1 MDVFDNS
8 HVVVKVIKTSGS
20 ISFAKRAFF
29 HPLGNNV
36 HSILSG
42 GKNYICFM
50 NKKKILAL
58 LVSASFLFAAC
69 GDDDSPSSPKN
80 SQEEISSSSETD
92 ECDFDECSEKSSS
105 SKKDDKKSSS
115 SKKADKKSSDS
126 KSSDS
131 KVKSSS
137 SSKEDA
143 KSSSS
148 VVKEEESS
156 SSVAKSESSSSSVK
170 GDEKSSDSK
179 SSDSKVK
186 SSSSSKD
193 DSKSSSSVVKD
204 EKSSSS
210 VAKSESSSSSV
221 NGDKKSSSS
230 VAKIESSSSSV
241 KVEEKSSSSAETPV
255 SSSSEESLLNSSRA
269 AKLTDLEKNYELKL
283 FDQTVYLSTGS
294 KQGLIALRIPDELW
308 VVTYTDFAD
317 GVVSFND
324 GNSGKQYSETDAAKK
339 IVGELKNGF
348 KISFVVDKSGRVW
361 YSLNN
366 TMDYSEAIKASV
378 AVQKNKVSKAEAI
391 KNKIYEC
398 ADGDTTRTFTFFDN
412 SYIVD
417 NYVGGNL
424 VSWHGGHYDVQRS
437 TLLMRPAYYNR
448 SVYSMFTYS
457 VGTDNTIS
465 ASNGESTVTM
475 NCNVES
481 VEYEYENARDFVGE
495 WQAKKDGIDWEFS
508 IKADG
513 TYEISG
519 FEGSKNVEAKNGVW
533 EIYGYHLMMRNIGC
547 LHPNECTTSIHG
559 QLQAGT
565 IDRETGKISGF
576 SFIHHDPDTPKI
588 PTSFEAPEYE

>member
-1 MDVFDNS
+1 
-8 HVVVKVIKTSGS
+8 
-20 ISFAKRAFF
+20 
-29 HPLGNNV
+29 
-36 HSILSG
+36 
-42 GKNYICFM
+42 M
-50 NKKKILAL
+50 NKKKILVL
-58 LVSASFLFAAC
+58 LISASFLFAAC

-92 ECDFDECSEKSSS
+92 ECDSDECLDKSSS

-115 SKKADKKSSDS
+115 SKKNDKKSSDS

-148 VVKEEESS
+148 VAKNEDSS
-156 SSVAKSESSSSSVK
+156 SSVAKNESSSSSVK
-170 GDEKSSDSK
+170 DDEKSSDSK

-186 SSSSSKD
+186 SSSSSKENP
-193 DSKSSSSVVKD
+193 KSSSSAVKE

-221 NGDKKSSSS
+221 KGEKKSSSS

-269 AKLTDLEKNYELKL
+269 AKLADLEKNYELKL

-317 GVVSFND
+317 GVMTFND

-398 ADGDTTRTFTFFDN
+398 ADGDMTRTFTFFDN
-412 SYIVD
+412 SYKVE
-417 NYVGGNL
+417 NRVGEEQ
-424 VSWHGGHYDVQRS
+424 VSWHDGHYDIQRS
-437 TLLMRPAYYNR
+437 TLLLLPENPGE
-448 SVYSMFTYS
+448 SVNSMYAYS
-457 VGTDNTIS
+457 VGTDYSITL
-465 ASNGESTVTM
+465 AEGTTLK
-475 NCNVES
+475 CDVED
-481 VEYEYENARDFVGE
+481 YP
-495 WQAKKDGIDWEFS
+495 Q
-508 IKADG
+508 
-513 TYEISG
+513 
-519 FEGSKNVEAKNGVW
+519 
-533 EIYGYHLMMRNIGC
+533 
-547 LHPNECTTSIHG
+547 
-559 QLQAGT
+559 
-565 IDRETGKISGF
+565 
-576 SFIHHDPDTPKI
+576 
-588 PTSFEAPEYE
+588 